1 MRMRMR
7 AAGAALLVATMVG
20 LPACSG
26 TQQATVDAGHL
37 SGTVPVGGELV
48 VDLGE
53 VSPGVGDGWLL
64 VEAPDPKVLGE
75 PSEKM
80 EPTSGKTSPG
90 SSSVMTVTFPAVG
103 KGETTLT
110 YEYRF
115 RGEVPEDPADQQTLT
130 FDITVR

>member
-1 MRMRMR
+1 MR
-7 AAGAALLVATMVG
+7 AAGAVMLVAAMIG
-20 LPACSG
+20 LTACSG
-26 TQQATVDAGHL
+26 PQQVTVDADHL
-37 SGTVPVGGELV
+37 TAKVPVGGELV

-64 VEAPDPKVLGE
+64 TEAPDPKVLGE
-75 PSEKM
+75 PSEKF
-80 EPTSGKTSPG
+80 ESKSANPAPG

-103 KGETTLT
+103 RGETTLT

-115 RGEVPEDPADQQTLT
+115 RGAVPEDPSDQKTLT

>member
-1 MRMRMR
+1 MRMR
-7 AAGAALLVATMVG
+7 AGGAALVVAAMIALT
-20 LPACSG
+20 ACSG
-26 TQQATVDAGHL
+26 TQQVTVDAGHL

-53 VSPGVGDGWLL
+53 VSSGVGDGWLL

-75 PSEKM
+75 PSEKF
-80 EPTSGKTSPG
+80 ESEAAKPAPG